1 MEDTLKFE
9 AVTKSYGATVALQP
23 TDLEVRAGEF
33 LTLLGP
39 SGSGKTTLLM
49 ALAGFVQPTGGRI
62 LLDGTDIT
70 DIPPEQRNFGV
81 VFQGY
86 ALFPHLSVWENV
98 YFPLRARNLSRA
110 KARGAVDDAL
120 ALMELE
126 PYAARMP
133 AALSG
138 GQQQRVALARALVF
152 KPELLLLDEPLS
164 ALDKSLRKALQTELK
179 ALHRKVGTTFVYVT
193 HDQEEALSMSDRIA
207 ILRAGAIQQIASA
220 DTLYW
225 RPETAFVAGF
235 LGRSNFL
242 PVTAAHIEGGSV
254 TAQTEIGK
262 MRAQL
267 PHADGG
273 TVPDD
278 ACIAIRPERITAS
291 ATEPAAENRVRG
303 AIVDLTFF
311 GTHVE
316 MDVDVRGTMMNVH
329 VPAVQAAAQVGLAEG
344 ADIWLGWGA
353 EVALVLPREGVAP

>member
-1 MEDTLKFE
+1 MKDSLTLRSMSK
-9 AVTKSYGATVALQP
+9 TYGTTAALHP
-23 TDLEVRAGEF
+23 TDLDIKAGEF

-49 ALAGFVQPTGGRI
+49 ALAGFVQPSSGSI
-62 LLDGTDIT
+62 LLDGHDIT
-70 DIPPEQRNFGV
+70 NIPPEARNFGV

-86 ALFPHLSVWENV
+86 ALFPHLTVWENV

-110 KARGAVDDAL
+110 NARGAVDDAL

-126 PYAARMP
+126 PYAKRMP

-164 ALDKSLRKALQTELK
+164 ALDKSLRKTLQTELK
-179 ALHRKVGTTFVYVT
+179 DLHRKVGTTFVYVT

-207 ILRAGAIQQIASA
+207 ILRAGAIQQIATA

-225 RPETAFVAGF
+225 RPETTFVAGF

-242 PVTAAHIEGGSV
+242 PVSSATVQGSAV
-254 TAQTEIGK
+254 TARTALGIIH
-262 MRAQL
+262 AQL
-267 PHADGG
+267 PREGAEL
-273 TVPDD
+273 PQD
-278 ACIAIRPERITAS
+278 ACIAIRPERITVS
-291 ATEPAAENRVRG
+291 QKEPANENRVQGRI
-303 AIVDLTFF
+303 ASLTFF

-316 MDVDVRGTMMNVH
+316 LDVDVNETVLNVH
-329 VPAVQAAAQVGLAEG
+329 VPAIQAAGMSSMFEG
-344 ADIWLGWGA
+344 AEVWLGWDSD
-353 EVALVLPREGVAP
+353 VALVLQQEAGIS